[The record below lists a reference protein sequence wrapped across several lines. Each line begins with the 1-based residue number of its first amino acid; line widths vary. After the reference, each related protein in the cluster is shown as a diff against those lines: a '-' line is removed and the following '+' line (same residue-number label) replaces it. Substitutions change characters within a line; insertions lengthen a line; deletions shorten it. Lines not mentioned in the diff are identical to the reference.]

1 MSERKEV
8 EAGPSA
14 ADSEYCGIFN
24 FPKELI
30 MNGVRSHC
38 ITNKRQ
44 KLASNVRGHLKVL
57 N

>member
-8 EAGPSA
+8 EAGPSV
-14 ADSEYCGIFN
+14 ADSEYRAIFT

-44 KLASNVRGHLKVL
+44 KLASNVRGHIKVL